1 MKMNKIIL
9 LGRMTKDIEIRNTQS
24 GMAIGRTCIAVDR
37 RSKDKDNKEADFIN
51 LTMFGKTAEFV
62 EKYLGKGRRIL
73 VEGRLKISRYK
84 DKEGNERD
92 WTEVLVDNVEFA
104 DDKKKEAAD
113 PNDPFPGGKDVDPAD
128 MPF

>member
-1 MKMNKIIL
+1 MNRIIL
-9 LGRMTKDIEIRNTQS
+9 LGRLTRDVEIKYTQG
-24 GMAIGRTCIAVDR
+24 GMAVGRTCIAVDR

-73 VEGRLKISRYK
+73 VEGRLKISKYK
-84 DKEGNERD
+84 DKEGKERD

-104 DDKKKEAAD
+104 DDKKKEAPD
-113 PNDPFPGGKDVDPAD
+113 PNDPFPGEEVNPAD

>member
-1 MKMNKIIL
+1 MNRIIL
-9 LGRMTKDIEIRNTQS
+9 LGRMVRDIEIRQTQS
-24 GMAIGRTCIAVDR
+24 GMAVGRTCIAVDR

-51 LTMFGKTAEFV
+51 LTVFGKTAEFV

-73 VEGRLKISRYK
+73 VEGRLKISKYK
-84 DKEGNERD
+84 DKEGKERD

-104 DDKKKEAAD
+104 DDKKKEAPD
-113 PNDPFPGGKDVDPAD
+113 PNDPFPGGEDVNPAD

>member
-1 MKMNKIIL
+1 MNRIVL
-9 LGRMTKDIEIRNTQS
+9 MGRMVRDIEIRNTQG

-37 RSKDKDNKEADFIN
+37 RAKDKDNKEADFIN

-73 VEGRLKISRYK
+73 VEGRLKISKYK
-84 DKEGNERD
+84 DKEGKERD

-104 DDKKKEAAD
+104 DDKKKAAAD
-113 PNDPFPGGKDVDPAD
+113 PNDPFPGGEDVDPRD

>member
-1 MKMNKIIL
+1 MNKIIL
-9 LGRMTKDIEIRNTQS
+9 LGRMTKDIEIRQTQG
-24 GMAIGRTCIAVDR
+24 GMAVGRTCIAVDR
-37 RSKDKDNKEADFIN
+37 RGKDKEADFIN

-73 VEGRLKISRYK
+73 VEGRLKISKYK
-84 DKEGNERD
+84 DKNGQDRD

-104 DDKKKEAAD
+104 DDKKKEAPD
-113 PNDPFPGGKDVDPAD
+113 PNDPFPGGEEVNPAD

>member
-1 MKMNKIIL
+1 MNRVIL
-9 LGRMTKDIEIRNTQS
+9 LGRMTRDVEVRYAQS
-24 GMAIGRTCIAVDR
+24 GKTIGRTSIAVDR
-37 RSKDKDNKEADFIN
+37 RDKDKGADFIN
-51 LTMFGKTAEFV
+51 LALFGKTAEFAQ
-62 EKYLGKGRRIL
+62 KWLGKGRRVL

-84 DKEGNERD
+84 DKDGNERD

-113 PNDPFPGGKDVDPAD
+113 DPFSDGEDVPPAD

>member
-1 MKMNKIIL
+1 MNRIVL
-9 LGRMTKDIEIRNTQS
+9 MGRMVRDIEIRNTQS

-37 RSKDKDNKEADFIN
+37 RAKAGEQKEADFIN

-62 EKYLGKGRRIL
+62 EKWLGKGRRIL
-73 VEGRLKISRYK
+73 VEGRLKISKYK
-84 DKEGNERD
+84 DKNGQDRD

-113 PNDPFPGGKDVDPAD
+113 PNDPFPGGEDVDPAD
-128 MPF
+128 YPF

>member
-1 MKMNKIIL
+1 MNSVSL
-9 LGRMTKDIEIRNTQS
+9 
-24 GMAIGRTCIAVDR
+24 IGRLTRDPEVRYGQASQTAVARFSIAIDR
-37 RSKDKDNKEADFIN
+37 GRDRDGNDRGADFPNIVC
-51 LTMFGKTAEFV
+51 FGKTAELV

-73 VEGRLKISRYK
+73 VEGRLKISKYK
-84 DKEGNERD
+84 DKNGQDRD

-113 PNDPFPGGKDVDPAD
+113 PNDPFPGGEEVNPDD